1 MTQSSD
7 TARTVQDKPWWLGLL
22 RIAGIIYALACV
34 LLYVFQEKLIYVP
47 FAELARTPA
56 AVLPHYEDVWLETR
70 DGAQLHGWF
79 VSASTP
85 AAPYV
90 IFFHGNAGNMA
101 GRVPVLEY
109 HHRLE
114 HHVLMIDYRGFGQS
128 SGEPSEAG
136 TAMDALT
143 AWNYLTDKQGASPER
158 IVIHGRS
165 LGAAVALQLA
175 RQVQAAAVILE
186 SPFTSL
192 PDVASD
198 VYPLFPV
205 RWLARIQYPN
215 LEAVRALDTPILV
228 AHSPDDDLIPYSHG
242 QDIADARPGIELLNL
257 AGDHNSGSIVWE
269 RRYDQTVKDFIHK
282 HTAGRRGS

>member
-1 MTQSSD
+1 MTGDSD
-7 TARTVQDKPWWLGLL
+7 TVRTVRGKPWWLNLL
-22 RIAGIIYALACV
+22 RTAGITYALVCV

-47 FAELARTPA
+47 VAELARTPTS
-56 AVLPHYEDVWLETR
+56 VLPHYENVWLETP
-70 DGAQLHGWF
+70 DGVRLNAWF
-79 VSASTP
+79 VQASNP
-85 AAPYV
+85 DAPYV
-90 IFFHGNAGNMA
+90 IFLHGNAGNMA

-109 HHRLE
+109 HHTLG

-128 SGEPSEAG
+128 HGEPSETG
-136 TAMDALT
+136 TAIDALT
-143 AWNYLTDKQGASPER
+143 AWKYLTEEKGASPAR

-175 RQVQAAAVILE
+175 RQVQAAAIILE

-215 LEAVRALDTPILV
+215 LETVRALDTPILV

-242 QDIADARPGIELLNL
+242 QTIANVKPGIELLDLVGN
-257 AGDHNSGSIVWE
+257 HNSGSIVWE
-269 RRYDQTVKDFIHK
+269 RRYDQTVRDFVGT
-282 HTAGRRGS
+282 HTAGRR